1 MQQRQTS
8 YLDMT
13 SGNCNKD
20 AKPAMTLP
28 EHYGDLSVMPMP
40 SMQVTI
46 NGAMTGALRDKAVVL
61 TGIFPEVG
69 GGCGLNL
76 GKDKVKSIVE
86 SFGGKVTGS
95 ISGKICVCGVFI
107 SGKICVCAG
116 CVHDEMRI
124 KNLTISRPH
133 RPVDSRPRSWDVQD

>member
-1 MQQRQTS
+1 
-8 YLDMT
+8 MT
-13 SGNCNKD
+13 SGNRNKD
-20 AKPAMTLP
+20 AKPAIELP
-28 EHYGDLSVMPMP
+28 AQHLSVVPMP

-46 NGAMTGALRDKAVVL
+46 NGAMTGALRDKTVVL

-107 SGKICVCAG
+107 SSEICVCG
-116 CVHDEMRI
+116 VCTMKRELKI
-124 KNLTISRPH
+124 SISRPH

>member
-20 AKPAMTLP
+20 AKPAMTLL
-28 EHYGDLSVMPMP
+28 EHYGDLSVVPMP

-107 SGKICVCAG
+107 SSEICVCG
-116 CVHDEMRI
+116 VCTMKRELKI
-124 KNLTISRPH
+124 SISRPH

>member
-1 MQQRQTS
+1 
-8 YLDMT
+8 MT

-28 EHYGDLSVMPMP
+28 EHYGDLSVVPMP

-61 TGIFPEVG
+61 TGIFPKVG
-69 GGCGLNL
+69 WGCGLNL

-86 SFGGKVTGS
+86 SF
-95 ISGKICVCGVFI
+95 
-107 SGKICVCAG
+107 
-116 CVHDEMRI
+116 
-124 KNLTISRPH
+124 KNLNFQAAQTC
-133 RPVDSRPRSWDVQD
+133 